1 MKILKH
7 ASFCSVVLLILFGLL
22 TVLPTKGMASEERNF
37 LFFRSEGAY
46 PTFSATGDSLFLG
59 RFTSYPTDPVADI
72 PWSCA
77 YTGVEQIKC
86 AFDNARS
93 TENSQLGTFLP
104 PVTLPSQATWD
115 GMSDGEKALWL
126 INRERIDRGIDPL
139 DQIEA
144 NVTEVAQYYAD
155 FLFDNDAWGH
165 YEDGFS
171 PWERLDQKPAILDC
185 HDNLSVAENLAVFV
199 STGSIPLP
207 VERSVYMW
215 MYDDAGSAW
224 GHRHAILWYPYNDN
238 SGMTG
243 TEGFLGIGRA
253 NGGPYQGP
261 FSNSWPFAE
270 MIVMNVFDPC
280 KDWDY
285 GPITS
290 SSTSSPPSSSTTT
303 STTSTT
309 SSLSST
315 TTTAAVSPSTTTTG
329 IFPSTT
335 TSTDPGNST
344 SSSSTSTA
352 PPGITTTTAE
362 VMPDCP
368 FECLYGSYSYEV
380 DLLRK
385 FRDDVLS
392 TTPEG
397 RQLIALYYQLSSLVV
412 KTMAEDKSFEDEIKK
427 LIDFILP
434 MIEKSCR

>member
-1 MKILKH
+1 MSTLKN
-7 ASFCSVVLLILFGLL
+7 SGFFSPVFLILFGLL
-22 TVLPTKGMASEERNF
+22 TVLPINGMASEERDF

-46 PTFSATGDSLFLG
+46 PIFSATGDPLFRG
-59 RFTSYPTDPVADI
+59 RFTGYPTDPVADI
-72 PWSCA
+72 PWSCQ
-77 YTGVEQIKC
+77 YSGVDQIKC

-93 TENSQLGTFLP
+93 TENTQLGTSLP

-126 INRERIDRGIDPL
+126 INLERIDRGIDPL

-155 FLFDNDAWGH
+155 FLLDNDVWGH
-165 YEDGFS
+165 YEDGLS

-238 SGMTG
+238 SGTNGM
-243 TEGFLGIGRA
+243 EGFLGIGRA

-261 FSNSWPFAE
+261 FSSSWPFAE

-280 KDWDY
+280 ETWDY
-285 GPITS
+285 GSTSS
-290 SSTSSPPSSSTTT
+290 SSTS
-303 STTSTT
+303 

-315 TTTAAVSPSTTTTG
+315 TTTAATSSSTTTTG
-329 IFPSTT
+329 NLPSTT
-335 TSTDPGNST
+335 TAD
-344 SSSSTSTA
+344 
-352 PPGITTTTAE
+352 

-368 FECLYGSYSYEV
+368 SERLFGGHSYAV
-380 DLLRK
+380 NLLRK

-397 RQLIALYYQLSSLVV
+397 RKFIKLYYRLSPLVV
-412 KTMAEDKSFEDEIKK
+412 KAMAEDKNFEDEIKAI
-427 LIDFILP
+427 IDDLLP
-434 MIEKSCR
+434 MIEKRLR

>member
-7 ASFCSVVLLILFGLL
+7 SGFFSAVLPILFGLL
-22 TVLPTKGMASEERNF
+22 TVFLTKGMASEEKDYLSF
-37 LFFRSEGAY
+37 GSEGAY
-46 PTFSATGDSLFLG
+46 PTFSATGDPLFLG
-59 RFTSYPTDPVADI
+59 RFTSYPPDPVADI
-72 PWSCA
+72 PWSCD
-77 YTGVEQIKC
+77 TFNVDDIKC

-93 TENSQLGTFLP
+93 TENTQLGTSLP
-104 PVTLPSQATWD
+104 PVTLPSQATWN

-126 INRERIDRGIDPL
+126 INLERIDRGIDPL

-155 FLFDNDAWGH
+155 FLLDNDAWGH
-165 YEDGFS
+165 YEDGLS

-238 SGMTG
+238 SGTNGM
-243 TEGFLGIGRA
+243 EGFLGIGRA

-285 GPITS
+285 GLTTS
-290 SSTSSPPSSSTTT
+290 SSTSSPTSS
-303 STTSTT
+303 STT

-315 TTTAAVSPSTTTTG
+315 TTTAAASSSTTSTG

-335 TSTDPGNST
+335 TSTGTGTST
-344 SSSSTSTA
+344 SSPSTSTTQ
-352 PPGITTTTAE
+352 PGTTTTVD

-368 FECLYGSYSYEV
+368 FERLYGDHSYEV
-380 DLLRK
+380 TLLRK

-397 RQLIALYYQLSSLVV
+397 KQLIQLYYQLSPLVV
-412 KTMAEDKSFEDEIKK
+412 KAMGEDKNFEDEIREMT
-427 LIDFILP
+427 DFIFP
-434 MIEKSCR
+434 MLEKSFR